1 MPLPDDLRL
10 RSADATD
17 LPSIAD
23 LRHAVGWPVHE
34 WALRAVLDP
43 PHARCIVAVD
53 AADRVVGVGSGINY
67 GSFGFVGNMV
77 VDPAH
82 RRRGIGSAVLT
93 SVTDFLEGCGCAR
106 LELFATDQ
114 GRPLYASHGFEPT
127 AQGASAVVPR
137 DAQLDEAAVPLE
149 EATPHSLDEVAAY
162 DAPRFG
168 GDRRPLIEGML
179 DDPER
184 PVMVARSHGALVGW
198 AWIRPDG
205 ARVGPLLAE
214 TPEVATALVREAVRR
229 IPGTDGLRLNLP
241 AGNRAGCERLRAIG
255 ATIEP
260 SSGRMARGPEIPRRE
275 DTIYA
280 NAVGALG

>member
-1 MPLPDDLRL
+1 MPLSDDLRL
-10 RSADATD
+10 RAADATD
-17 LPSIAD
+17 LPRIAD

-53 AADRVVGVGSGINY
+53 AADRVVGVGSGISY
-67 GSFGFVGNMV
+67 RSFGFVGNMV

-82 RRRGIGSAVLT
+82 RRRGVGSAILT
-93 SVTDFLEGCGCAR
+93 EVTDFLEGCGCAR

-114 GRPLYASHGFEPT
+114 GRPLYASHGFEST
-127 AQGASAVVPR
+127 GQGTSAVVPR
-137 DAQLDEAAVPLE
+137 DARFDGAAVPLH
-149 EATPHSLDEVAAY
+149 EATPASVDEVHAF
-162 DAPRFG
+162 DTPRFG

-179 DDPER
+179 ADPER
-184 PVMVARSHGALVGW
+184 PVIVARDDGALVGW

-205 ARVGPLLAE
+205 GRVGPLLAE
-214 TPEVATALVREAVRR
+214 TPDVAMALVGEAVRR

-241 AGNRAGCERLRAIG
+241 AENRAGCERLRALG